1 MVRRSRILGI
11 LLLAWL
17 SLCADAWSSSFTHS
31 PPMGSLIVDVE
42 MPALGGGM
50 QLLLANATA
59 NVIVFFKPG
68 QENSILALKEIAE
81 LEKEFLGKSVHWVG
95 IVSDRISKQDAEAA
109 VQETGI
115 TMPILID
122 AGDALYGRFN
132 VALEPVTF
140 LCDRDHKLVAYQP
153 FTKVNYGAVIQA
165 RIRHLLKE
173 INDEQLAAVLNPP
186 AATFGSDT
194 AAALR
199 RLKLA
204 EMLLKS
210 KSYDKALESVNVSIE
225 KDPGLAAAYTL
236 RGEIL
241 VAQDKCS
248 EAIPSFEQAL
258 KLDPKD
264 ARAQQGKESCRKIQ

>member
-50 QLLLANATA
+50 QHLLANTTA

-81 LEKEFLGKSVHWVG
+81 LEKEFLGKSVYWIG
-95 IVSDRISKQDAEAA
+95 IVSDRISKEDTETA

-122 AGDALYGRFN
+122 AGDALYGRFD

-153 FTKVNYGAVIQA
+153 FTKVNYGAVIEA

-173 INDEQLAAVLNPP
+173 INDEQMTAVLNPP
-186 AATFGSDT
+186 VANFSSD
-194 AAALR
+194 AAAAQR

-204 EMLLKS
+204 EMLLKA

-225 KDPGLAAAYTL
+225 KDPGLAAAYTTL

-258 KLDPKD
+258 KLD
-264 ARAQQGKESCRKIQ
+264 

>member
-1 MVRRSRILGI
+1 M
-11 LLLAWL
+11 
-17 SLCADAWSSSFTHS
+17 CADALAAGSFTHT
-31 PPMGSLIVDVE
+31 PPMGSLIEDVE
-42 MPALGGGM
+42 MPALEGGV
-50 QLLLANATA
+50 QHLLADATA

-68 QENSILALKEIAE
+68 QENSMGALKEIAE
-81 LEKEFLGKSVHWVG
+81 VEKELVGKSVHWVG

-115 TMPILID
+115 TMPVLID
-122 AGDALYGRFN
+122 AGDALYGRFD

-140 LCDRDHKLVAYQP
+140 LCDRNYKLVAYQP

-186 AATFGSDT
+186 AATFSSDT

-204 EMLLKS
+204 EMLFKA

-241 VAQDKCS
+241 LAQDKCS
-248 EAIPSFEQAL
+248 DALPAFEQAL
-258 KLDPKD
+258 KLDPHD
-264 ARAQQGKESCRKIQ
+264 ARALQGKKSCQEKH